1 VTSHKGEP
9 APTPNAQ
16 RQRDFRA
23 KKKAAQLHEVRGI
36 FATIEHEALIKAFAQ
51 QLTNQER
58 AKP

>member
-1 VTSHKGEP
+1 VTSQKGAS

-36 FATIEHEALIKAFAQ
+36 FANDEHEALIKAFAQ
-51 QLTNQER
+51 QLTKRDQ
-58 AKP
+58 A